1 VEIGGQ
7 SPPLPLLPVEARIPT
22 KCRKILLLPSM
33 IIRALKG
40 KKELDFPPKFFKEQ
54 QRRVT
59 KKRLFH

>member
-1 VEIGGQ
+1 MHREEKGGGG
-7 SPPLPLLPVEARIPT
+7 SVEARIPT